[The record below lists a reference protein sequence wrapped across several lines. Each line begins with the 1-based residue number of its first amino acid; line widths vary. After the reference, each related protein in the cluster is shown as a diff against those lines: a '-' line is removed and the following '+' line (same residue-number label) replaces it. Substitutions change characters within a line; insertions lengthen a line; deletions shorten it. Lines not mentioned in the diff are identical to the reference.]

1 MKCFVSK
8 KRLSV
13 LSVAV
18 MAGLAVASCAT
29 TSRATLLWYDGFS
42 LTGDGGDYLVDT
54 PLARLA
60 DPGDPMADPPVPPT
74 PAIAQSGGSGTFF
87 TGPWQPTSGNDHIVL
102 ANSLTRPGQINPS
115 IGGSAGDNGT
125 DGCCITSR
133 DARLFASPWGGFT
146 DPDGT
151 FYFGF
156 LATFGTGTLH
166 HRVLEMWSGDQ
177 SNDGNRNLQLGYS
190 EFTGVGPNTMSMS
203 VHDSSDDTNHNATL
217 SENVNFISDK
227 GTTHFIVLKF
237 DMSTS
242 VDDVISAYLDPVG
255 MIEPA
260 TPSAQITVGQF
271 LADRFGAITNFVFGP
286 GTSTAM
292 DELRVGDTFAD
303 VANNTVGYTAV
314 PEPSS
319 VLLFG
324 LGTLGLTLR
333 RRK

>member
-1 MKCFVSK
+1 MIRNVFTR
-8 KRLSV
+8 RLSL
-13 LSVAV
+13 LS
-18 MAGLAVASCAT
+18 LAVVIGAT
-29 TSRATLLWYDGFS
+29 AAMFAGTARATLLWYDGFS

-54 PLARLA
+54 PLARPA
-60 DPGDPMADPPVPPT
+60 DPGDPMADPPIPPT

-87 TGPWQPTSGNDHIVL
+87 TGPWQPQAGNDHLVL
-102 ANSLTRPGQINPS
+102 GSSLTRPGQINPS
-115 IGGSAGDNGT
+115 IGGSAGDNDT
-125 DGCCITSR
+125 DGCCITAR

-177 SNDGNRNLQLGYS
+177 TDDGNRNLQLGYS

-203 VHDSSDDTNHNATL
+203 VHDSSDDSNQNATL
-217 SENVNFISDK
+217 SENVNFISDQ
-227 GTTHFIVLKF
+227 GTTHYIVLKF

-242 VDDVISAYLDPVG
+242 GNDVVSAFLDPVG
-255 MIEPA
+255 MTEPA
-260 TPSAQITVGQF
+260 TPSAQISVGQF
-271 LADRFGAITNFVFGP
+271 LADRFGAISTFVFGP
-286 GTSTAM
+286 GTAPVM
-292 DELRVGDTFAD
+292 DELRVGDMFAD
-303 VANNTVGYTAV
+303 VANNTRPYVAV
-314 PEPSS
+314 PEPTS

-324 LGTLGLTLR
+324 LGALGLTLR